1 MQIHRF
7 SLTSMALAA
16 ALLLSLGA
24 CSKNDD
30 RTAGQKLD
38 SAVAK
43 VEQKTDEAVA
53 AAKEKANSAGVKVE
67 NMVDK
72 AGNKAKDVAITTSI
86 KAELARDPT
95 LSALKIDVDTAAG
108 RVALLGSAPDA
119 AAKERATTL
128 ARKVDGVVGVDNQL
142 VIRSN

>member
-1 MQIHRF
+1 MHIHRF

-53 AAKEKANSAGVKVE
+53 AAKEKANSASVKVE

>member
-1 MQIHRF
+1 MQIHK
-7 SLTSMALAA
+7 SSITSMALAA
-16 ALLLSLGA
+16 ALVLSLGA

-43 VEQKTDEAVA
+43 VEKKTDQAVA
-53 AAKEKANSAGVKVE
+53 AAKESANTAGVKAE
-67 NMVDK
+67 NMAGK

-86 KAELARDPT
+86 KAELARDST
-95 LSALKIDVDTAAG
+95 LSALKINVDTDAG

-128 ARKVDGVVGVDNQL
+128 AQKVDGVVGVDNQL

>member
-1 MQIHRF
+1 M
-7 SLTSMALAA
+7 
-16 ALLLSLGA
+16 
-24 CSKNDD
+24 
-30 RTAGQKLD
+30 
-38 SAVAK
+38 AK

-53 AAKEKANSAGVKVE
+53 AAKEKANSASVKVE

-108 RVALLGSAPDA
+108 SVALLGSAPDA

-128 ARKVDGVVGVDNQL
+128 ARKVGGVVGVDNQL